1 MAEQSSHIS
10 TLMEENRRYIRE
22 NGKLKKKSASR
33 SGATLLSPR
42 NFDHFGSHG
51 SDDSMRNVGGEFQQ
65 TDGMLTEL
73 QDRVMAL
80 QLHNDELNVC
90 LEREKRR
97 RREAEARVERDE
109 GYIKR
114 LEDNVQAL
122 RGTRVVM
129 DSSAYRQLAEAY
141 IASRRPPAR
150 RPHNHTHPPGSDLVC
165 DSSSNTSLDL
175 PETSLQTSSCPSS
188 PKSDFSVS
196 PSTSSSMYPEDPQLF
211 PAAARR
217 TGSVRGPKERN
228 SGERTGR
235 PMGGAPMN
243 PWDYQQLLESLED
256 LDGGSRG
263 ALS

>member
-51 SDDSMRNVGGEFQQ
+51 SDGSMRNVGGEFQQ

-114 LEDNVQAL
+114 LEDNVQVRN
-122 RGTRVVM
+122 RGT
-129 DSSAYRQLAEAY
+129 SAMATLGCWQ
-141 IASRRPPAR
+141 SM
-150 RPHNHTHPPGSDLVC
+150 
-165 DSSSNTSLDL
+165 L
-175 PETSLQTSSCPSS
+175 PETRSESQPEKS
-188 PKSDFSVS
+188 PKLHFVS
-196 PSTSSSMYPEDPQLF
+196 TIKCFQ
-211 PAAARR
+211 
-217 TGSVRGPKERN
+217 
-228 SGERTGR
+228 
-235 PMGGAPMN
+235 
-243 PWDYQQLLESLED
+243 
-256 LDGGSRG
+256 
-263 ALS
+263 